1 MLRFLARKPCLG
13 LEITGS
19 AVRMALMS
27 GCSANGPVNL
37 TRSMELPDSL
47 VIESYASPN
56 IQDLDKMRAVLGECL
71 AEGVSKGARRA
82 ALSLPDSVFRV
93 QSLEFDELPPKASDR
108 ERLIR
113 WRLEKGAASDIAEAV
128 LRYQVL
134 PRNDKGFTVLAC
146 ITKKTVIDQ
155 YEALLL
161 GLQLEPWAI
170 GLSSLNTL
178 NYYSST
184 LSKRAS
190 VNAFAYVTGDT
201 FATIITE
208 AGGVRFYRFKDVKRG
223 AADDARNR
231 LVREIDDSLHFYMH
245 ADRFQQS
252 MIKTL
257 YLAGDSSASS
267 ELADELRAAT
277 QLEVEVLA
285 PNAKDASEN
294 AVHPAMAAAMGAGA
308 FL

>member
-19 AVRMALMS
+19 AVRMAFMS
-27 GCSANGPVNL
+27 GCSANATVGF
-37 TRSMELPDSL
+37 TGSRELPDSL
-47 VIESYASPN
+47 VIESYANPN
-56 IQDLDKMRAVLGECL
+56 IQDMDRMRSVLGECL
-71 AEGVSKGARRA
+71 AEGVSKGARRI
-82 ALSLPDSVFRV
+82 ALSLPDAVFRV
-93 QSLEFDELPPKASDR
+93 QSLEFDELPPHANDR

-134 PRNDKGFTVLAC
+134 PRHDKGFSVLAC
-146 ITKKTVIDQ
+146 ITRKSVIEQ

-184 LSKRAS
+184 LFKRAS
-190 VNAFAYVTGDT
+190 VNALAYVTADT

-223 AADDARNR
+223 AADDARSR

-245 ADRFQQS
+245 ADRSQQS

-257 YLAGDSSASS
+257 YLAGDPSASS
-267 ELADELRAAT
+267 DLAQELSAAT
-277 QLEVEVLA
+277 QLDVEVLI
-285 PNAKDASEN
+285 PVAKDASGS
-294 AVHPAMAAAMGAGA
+294 VVSPIMAAAMGAGGSI
-308 FL
+308 